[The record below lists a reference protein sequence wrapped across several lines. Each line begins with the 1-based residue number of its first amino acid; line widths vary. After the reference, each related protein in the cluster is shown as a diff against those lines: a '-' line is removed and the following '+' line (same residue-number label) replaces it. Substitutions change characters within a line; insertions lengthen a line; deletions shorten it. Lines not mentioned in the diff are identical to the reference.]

1 MPKGWDRL
9 SIEVNTRPIRV
20 ERDIRREDLLAP
32 AYQGTTLLVAG
43 CLCCGLMLSV
53 LYVLFPLLLVTFA
66 GIDLG
71 AWLMGSVLVGAVVNA
86 AALFIWELRSR
97 RHFVADL

>member
-1 MPKGWDRL
+1 M
-9 SIEVNTRPIRV
+9 NTRPIRV

-32 AYQGTTLLVAG
+32 AYAGTTLLVAG

-53 LYVLFPLLLVTFA
+53 LYVFFPLLLITFA

-71 AWLMGSVLVGAVVNA
+71 AWLMGCVLVGAVINA
-86 AALFIWELRSR
+86 AALFIWELRSHR
-97 RHFVADL
+97 DFVNDL